1 MQYCKFLLTKIFSID
16 PKIALHMTN
25 EGQGWGCDFQS
36 LGKKLLTT
44 EHKINALTLTLSQ
57 LFTIVCLHASTRVGV

>member
-16 PKIALHMTN
+16 PKIDLHMTN

-36 LGKKLLTT
+36 LGKK
-44 EHKINALTLTLSQ
+44 
-57 LFTIVCLHASTRVGV
+57 